1 MCKSPYY
8 IYDKISKTELVLY
21 RDSVISYPLHNHSS
35 IFSAG
40 VILDGKISL
49 SKANEYSIYKTNE
62 IFIIPPYV
70 PHALYSKG
78 KCTLLTICINKNEIS
93 KLDINCF
100 IKRIVYLYTEMF
112 SLGFLTGENISLLST
127 KILHCKEMPQP
138 EPLMPEIES
147 MKQILETHPEKSFS
161 IEEMA
166 ELSYMSKYYFIRK
179 FKAEIGLTPHQFQMQ
194 NKIRKARNFFNIL
207 DNTAE
212 IALETGFFDQSH
224 FIRYFKK
231 ITGLTPAVYKKAF
244 KTVYI

>member
-21 RDSVISYPLHNHSS
+21 RDSLISYPLHNHSS

-40 VILDGKISL
+40 IILDGIMTL
-49 SKANEYSIYKTNE
+49 SKTKEYSIYKTNE

-70 PHALYSKG
+70 PHALYSNG

-93 KLDINCF
+93 KLEINCF

-112 SLGFLTGENISLLST
+112 GLGFLTDENISLLST
-127 KILHCKEMPQP
+127 KILYCKELPQSK
-138 EPLMPEIES
+138 PLMPEIEN
-147 MKQILETHPEKSFS
+147 MKQILEKYLEKSCS

-179 FKAEIGLTPHQFQMQ
+179 FKDEIGLTPHQFQIQ

-224 FIRYFKK
+224 FTRYFKK
-231 ITGLTPAVYKKAF
+231 ITGLTPAAYKKAF
-244 KTVYI
+244 KTVDI